1 MGQIAMPHPLQ
12 LDMTIRNHLL
22 KNLKLKNICIS
33 IALGK
38 DIFMKN
44 KIMFRSQYIHLCLQ
58 LSAIC
63 TTIDHENHRQP

>member
-38 DIFMKN
+38 DIFKKN
-44 KIMFRSQYIHLCLQ
+44 KIMFDRTTAFYIHNFLQ
-58 LSAIC
+58 FVRRPIMKS
-63 TTIDHENHRQP
+63 IDNH